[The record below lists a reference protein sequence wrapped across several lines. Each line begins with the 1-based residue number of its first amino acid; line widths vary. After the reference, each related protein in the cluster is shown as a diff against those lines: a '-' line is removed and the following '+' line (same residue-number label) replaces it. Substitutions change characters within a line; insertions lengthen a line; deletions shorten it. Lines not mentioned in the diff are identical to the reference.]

1 MPYLD
6 DPDTIGG
13 WFTVALM
20 ILCFLGVVWVVLS

>member
-20 ILCFLGVVWVVLS
+20 CVCLIGLVWSVWS